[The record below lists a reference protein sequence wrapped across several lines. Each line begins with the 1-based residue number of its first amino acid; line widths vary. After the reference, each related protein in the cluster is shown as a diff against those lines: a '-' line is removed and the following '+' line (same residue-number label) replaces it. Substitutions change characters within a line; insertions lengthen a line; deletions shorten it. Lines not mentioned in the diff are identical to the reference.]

1 MNETKKLY
9 SILIVGLVFVAV
21 IITAAIIDSKKG
33 EKYLEEVDKAFE
45 SKEAKLLYLGRP
57 TCGYC
62 SLLKPVLDR
71 YSKEYKFDF
80 SYINMDE
87 IGESKQQEIFNKLSL
102 DVESF
107 GTPYIAIVKDDKK
120 VDEQSGYV
128 TEDVFFDFLKKNGF
142 IPEDAELA
150 LNYIDYNQYS
160 EMLEKGEKEIYVMV
174 QTGCSH
180 CENAKP
186 VLEEI
191 AKEYDIKINIL
202 NISNFESEEEQ
213 TKFNES
219 LSYLNENQWGTPLML
234 IVENKEIKDK
244 KEGFSSK
251 KDYIDFFKKNGYIK

>member
-21 IITAAIIDSKKG
+21 ILTAAVIDSKKG
-33 EKYLEEVDKAFE
+33 EKYLEEVNKAFE

-71 YSKEYKFDF
+71 YAKEYKFDY
-80 SYINMDE
+80 SYINTDE
-87 IGESKQQEIFNKLSL
+87 IGESKQQEIFNKLSI
-102 DVESF
+102 DAANF
-107 GTPYIAIVKDDKK
+107 GTPYIAVVKDGKK
-120 VDEQSGYV
+120 VDEQEGYK
-128 TEDVFFDFLKKNGF
+128 TEDVFFEFLKKNGF
-142 IPEDAELA
+142 IGEDEKLA
-150 LNYIDYNQYS
+150 LNYIDYNKYK
-160 EMLEKGEKEIYVMV
+160 EMLEDGSKEIFVMV

-202 NISNFESEEEQ
+202 NISNFESQEEHDEF
-213 TKFNES
+213 TES
-219 LSYLNENQWGTPLML
+219 LSYLNENEWGTPLML
-234 IVENKEIKDK
+234 IVEDKEIKDK

-251 KDYIDFFKKNGYIK
+251 EDYIEFFKKNGYIK